1 MTRYIIGLILV
12 GVGVAIGIAI
22 KYYFPTLPLEE
33 KINIVDLATLLVTIF
48 LAIYIPAFLDKQMQN
63 KRYEKDV
70 IIRKIETL
78 QCSFKEVNK
87 LVTECVQKNAVSQS
101 NCHLIIN
108 CFTSISNEL
117 ESVIT
122 LVEHCH
128 NKKLDKELTELINFR
143 RDYKTLVTGGQFQAK
158 NFKYSA
164 LTKKD
169 EEVMY
174 NKLDKAIC
182 MLIFKVNGL

>member
-1 MTRYIIGLILV
+1 MIRYLIALV
-12 GVGVAIGIAI
+12 LVAVGVAVGIAI
-22 KYYFPTLPLEE
+22 RHYHFIPLED

-63 KRYEKDV
+63 SRYEKDV
-70 IIRKIETL
+70 IIRKIEAL
-78 QCSFKEVNK
+78 QSSFKEVNK
-87 LVTECVQKNAVSQS
+87 LVTECVQKSAVSQT

-108 CFTSISNEL
+108 SFTSISNEL

-122 LVEHCH
+122 LIEHCH
-128 NKKLDKELTELINFR
+128 AKKLDTELTELKTFR
-143 RDYKTLVTGGQFQAK
+143 RDYKNLVTGGKFQQR

-169 EEVMY
+169 EEVLY
-174 NKLDKAIC
+174 NKIDKAIC
-182 MLIFKVNGL
+182 MLIFKVNRL